1 MSLTRGFRSKT
12 ARDGNNTKQ
21 LKHTRD
27 CEHCAHNYK
36 AVERI
41 RRTIIGKYLLQ
52 SPISI
57 LVSNYMLIED
67 NMGDSNRIIIYF
79 FFWPCNSHL
88 FGKRMQ
94 TSPKNESV
102 LTSTGSRAPVR
113 KQSPWR
119 ASGPQHQQQERGPER
134 GNPACASLSP
144 QHDNLQ
150 NISRWSADWAR

>member
-41 RRTIIGKYLLQ
+41 RQTIIGKYLLQ

-57 LVSNYMLIED
+57 LVSNYMLIEA
-67 NMGDSNRIIIYF
+67 NMGDSNRIIIF
-79 FFWPCNSHL
+79 FGLVTAICL
-88 FGKRMQ
+88 EKGCK
-94 TSPKNESV
+94 
-102 LTSTGSRAPVR
+102 L
-113 KQSPWR
+113 
-119 ASGPQHQQQERGPER
+119 PQKTNQF
-134 GNPACASLSP
+134 
-144 QHDNLQ
+144 
-150 NISRWSADWAR
+150 

>member
-27 CEHCAHNYK
+27 CKYCAHNYK

-57 LVSNYMLIED
+57 LVSNYMLIEA
-67 NMGDSNRIIIYF
+67 NMGDSNRIIIF
-79 FFWPCNSHL
+79 FCL
-88 FGKRMQ
+88 VTAICLEKGCK
-94 TSPKNESV
+94 
-102 LTSTGSRAPVR
+102 L
-113 KQSPWR
+113 
-119 ASGPQHQQQERGPER
+119 PQKTNQF
-134 GNPACASLSP
+134 
-144 QHDNLQ
+144 
-150 NISRWSADWAR
+150 